1 MINEIATHDY
11 KKRSESILSEDQRLD
26 LLAEFILDRIIAK
39 ITNDRADTILKKTQE
54 KEMLK
59 V

>member
-1 MINEIATHDY
+1 MTDIPAIHPY
-11 KKRSESILSEDQRLD
+11 KKRPKVNLSEDQRLD
-26 LLAEFILDRIIAK
+26 LLAEFMLDRIIAK
-39 ITNDRADTILKKTQE
+39 IMDDRADIILKKSHE